1 MDPLSTIAD
10 MVAAP
15 VDHSAGSNHASGQ
28 PRLAR
33 QPSGLPSSTST
44 CTSDAAPLLSTAYG
58 ELAPSPSFMSTASDA
73 HIDTHLFLPAELIHA
88 APSPK
93 PITILDLPKEL
104 IESIVLWAAR
114 SLPLPTVPL
123 HFAQPTLDAAPTP
136 CVRAVARAVA
146 RTCRA
151 LDKAVHAL
159 LWRHVVFRATAET
172 DRWVLAHWD
181 DFEGGVFYGAD
192 GPAHRDVCKWAR
204 HITVDLARGVSLGR
218 NATEAAG
225 GRSRQASVYMAARTV
240 VPGAFPGSVGA
251 SAAAQASEPI
261 SDQQQLQDHFPADW
275 LHFPAHCT
283 HMRTLTLRTRA
294 MLDASAL
301 AQLITA
307 ISAPTLTTLELV
319 DTKFVL
325 LAGVT
330 DAASLANLTT
340 VRLRFVGTIPHLRFS
355 ARLRSLTIDS
365 SELTLEAL
373 MDLWQMPHLDSVAL
387 HHVRQATQ
395 SAAHVMHAAGL
406 ALTESETGDGNDDY
420 DPRSHPLCW
429 RRVLL
434 LDTPFAMIEDLILP
448 SLDLLALHS
457 IARVTRLPFP
467 SVTQL
472 HLCGCRAVFPTA
484 VADLVTRMPRL
495 ARLQVLHT
503 TLPAMEDDFPDG
515 NAGGTTNSLR
525 TARRQLDWLAVCA
538 GGAAHA
544 LGGTTSVLDVFSAH
558 RLVYHPRTPLV
569 APARAHVPDAA
580 RHLARQRA
588 VLQAADTVALNLLSR
603 PYITDVVE
611 ALASAPDV
619 TGIEWLGAFEDAV
632 PRIAFP
638 WMTTAV
644 FCHWT
649 CANVRRDLGLF
660 AALEKLVVHLPLTR
674 PWRRPQCDCDLARPR
689 SRTVTVAA
697 AGMPAA
703 LGAPIA
709 TAVPDAE
716 HPWTPPLSTSTSSAC
731 LACASRGGAR
741 DAEVPDDTTVAD
753 AEIQALYRDAWRQ
766 CPTLRAIAV
775 SMRHDAGA
783 RLVGWFSTGGTEPK
797 SLATMA
803 AAVHAA
809 ASAEPY
815 VPQDR
820 QQGHQRTRT
829 VTGGGFAVGAAHMD
843 VHWNAASRAHSRR
856 ASTVLDISAA
866 PVPDSR
872 TWLHWSGAPTAPA
885 TPRSTTFTL
894 PTALAGLTIAVD
906 TPHAPVFRVN
916 VRRHV
921 DPAVRFAMARSM
933 IGDDV
938 QRDPRAAFGPAA
950 AAVGQDPRADAGGF
964 LAEPGMGAPGVSAEH
979 SRVARSGVTCVAVFR
994 RG

>member
-1 MDPLSTIAD
+1 MA
-10 MVAAP
+10 AAP
-15 VDHSAGSNHASGQ
+15 VDHTTVGSNHASTQ
-28 PRLAR
+28 PRTSGLLR
-33 QPSGLPSSTST
+33 RPSGLRSRAST
-44 CTSDAAPLLSTAYG
+44 CSSDAAPLLSTAYG
-58 ELAPSPSFMSTASDA
+58 ELAPSPSFTSTASDA
-73 HIDTHLFLPAELIHA
+73 LIDIHSFIPAALVHV

-93 PITILDLPKEL
+93 PITLLDLPNEL

-114 SLPLPTVPL
+114 SLPSPTIPQ

-136 CVRAVARAVA
+136 CVRSVARTVA
-146 RTCRA
+146 RTCHA

-159 LWRHVVFRATAET
+159 LWRHVVFRATAEN

-181 DFEGGVFYGAD
+181 DFEGGVIYGAD
-192 GPAHRDVCKWAR
+192 RPARRDVCKWAR
-204 HITVDLARGVSLGR
+204 HVTMDLARGALLGG
-218 NATEAAG
+218 NANEVAG
-225 GRSRQASVYMAARTV
+225 GRSRQTSMDATRAAA
-240 VPGAFPGSVGA
+240 VPGAVAKA
-251 SAAAQASEPI
+251 SAGSEQI
-261 SDQQQLQDHFPADW
+261 SDQQLQDHFPADW

-283 HMRTLTLRTRA
+283 HMRTLTIRTRA

-301 AQLITA
+301 ARLITA

-319 DTKFVL
+319 DTKYVL
-325 LAGVT
+325 LAGVS
-330 DAASLANLTT
+330 DAAALANLTN
-340 VRLRFVGTIPHLRFS
+340 VRLRFVGTIPHLRF
-355 ARLRSLTIDS
+355 ALRLKSLTVDS

-373 MDLWQMPHLDSVAL
+373 MDLWRMPHLDSVAL

-395 SAAHVMHAAGL
+395 SAAHVMHTAGL
-406 ALTESETGDGNDDY
+406 TLDEDGSDDGNYDY
-420 DPRSHPLCW
+420 DPRSHPLHW

-434 LDTPFAMIEDLILP
+434 LDTPFAMIEDLVLP
-448 SLDLLALHS
+448 TLDLLALHS

-495 ARLQVLHT
+495 QRLQVLHT
-503 TLPAMEDDFPDG
+503 TLPAMEEDFPG
-515 NAGGTTNSLR
+515 NNPAQAATSSR
-525 TARRQLDWLAVCA
+525 PAWRQLDWLAVCA

-544 LGGTTSVLDVFSAH
+544 LGGTTSILDVFGAR

-619 TGIEWLGAFEDAV
+619 TGIEWLGVFEDAV

-638 WMTTAV
+638 WMTCVV

-660 AALEKLVVHLPLTR
+660 AALERLVVHLPLTR

-689 SRTVTVAA
+689 SRTVSVSSVAGAAGAAA
-697 AGMPAA
+697 AGV
-703 LGAPIA
+703 G
-709 TAVPDAE
+709 TDAE
-716 HPWTPPLSTSTSSAC
+716 HPWTPPLSTSTSAAC
-731 LACASRGGAR
+731 LACASRGGAC
-741 DAEVPDDTTVAD
+741 DAVAPDDTSIAD
-753 AEIQALYRDAWRQ
+753 AELQALCRDAWRQ
-766 CPTLRAIAV
+766 CPTLHAVAV
-775 SMRHDAGA
+775 SMRHDTGA
-783 RLVGWFSTGGTEPK
+783 RLVEWFSTGGEPT
-797 SLATMA
+797 SPASTMA
-803 AAVHAA
+803 AAVHPA

-815 VPQDR
+815 VPQDL
-820 QQGHQRTRT
+820 QQGHQRMRT

-856 ASTVLDISAA
+856 ASVAFEYPTSAT
-866 PVPDSR
+866 VPDSR
-872 TWLHWSGAPTAPA
+872 TWLYWSGAPTAPT

-894 PTALAGLTIAVD
+894 PTALAGLTIAID
-906 TPHAPVFRVN
+906 TPQAPVFRVN

-921 DPAVRFAMARSM
+921 DPSTRFATARAM
-933 IGDDV
+933 VGDDV
-938 QRDPRAAFGPAA
+938 MRDPHAAFGPAA

-979 SRVARSGVTCVAVFR
+979 ARVARSGVTCVAVFR

>member
-1 MDPLSTIAD
+1 MDPLSALAD
-10 MVAAP
+10 MAVAPA
-15 VDHSAGSNHASGQ
+15 DHSAPVSNHASTR
-28 PRLAR
+28 PRPTLTR

-44 CTSDAAPLLSTAYG
+44 CSSDVAPLLSTAYG
-58 ELAPSPSFMSTASDA
+58 ELAPSPSFTSTASDA
-73 HIDTHLFLPAELIHA
+73 LIDTHPFVPATLVHS

-93 PITILDLPKEL
+93 PITLLDLPKEL
-104 IESIVLWAAR
+104 IEYIVLWAAR
-114 SLPLPTVPL
+114 SLPPSTLPL

-172 DRWVLAHWD
+172 DRWALAHWD

-192 GPAHRDVCKWAR
+192 RPAHRDVCKWAR
-204 HITVDLARGVSLGR
+204 HVTVDLARGVSLGR
-218 NATEAAG
+218 NATEVG
-225 GRSRQASVYMAARTV
+225 GSRSRQASMDAARAA
-240 VPGAFPGSVGA
+240 VPGAFAEA
-251 SAAAQASEPI
+251 SAATSGPV
-261 SDQQQLQDHFPADW
+261 SDQQLQDHFPADW

-301 AQLITA
+301 AQLVTA

-319 DTKFVL
+319 DTKYVL
-325 LAGVT
+325 LAGVA
-330 DAASLANLTT
+330 DAAALANLAT

-355 ARLRSLTIDS
+355 ARLKSLTIDS

-373 MDLWQMPHLDSVAL
+373 MDLWQMPHIDSIAL

-406 ALTESETGDGNDDY
+406 TLTESDSEDGDYDY
-420 DPRSHPLCW
+420 DPRSHPLYW

-434 LDTPFAMIEDLILP
+434 LDTPFAMIEDLVLP

-495 ARLQVLHT
+495 QRLQVLHT
-503 TLPAMEDDFPDG
+503 TLPATEDDFPGG
-515 NAGGTTNSLR
+515 NAGGTTTSSR
-525 TARRQLDWLAVCA
+525 PARRQLDWLAVCA

-544 LGGTTSVLDVFSAH
+544 LGGTTSILDVFGAR

-638 WMTTAV
+638 WLTTAV
-644 FCHWT
+644 FCHWS

-689 SRTVTVAA
+689 SRTVSVMTA
-697 AGMPAA
+697 AGMPAG
-703 LGAPIA
+703 LGAPTA

-716 HPWTPPLSTSTSSAC
+716 HPWTPPLSTSTSTAC
-731 LACASRGGAR
+731 LACASRGGTR
-741 DAEVPDDTTVAD
+741 DAGAPDDAAVAD
-753 AEIQALYRDAWRQ
+753 AEIQALCRDAWRQ

-775 SMRHDAGA
+775 SMRHDTGA
-783 RLVGWFSTGGTEPK
+783 RLVEWVSTGGTEPK
-797 SLATMA
+797 SPATMA

-809 ASAEPY
+809 AAAEPY
-815 VPQDR
+815 VPQDMH
-820 QQGHQRTRT
+820 QGHQRTRT
-829 VTGGGFAVGAAHMD
+829 VTGGGLGVGAAHMD

-856 ASTVLDISAA
+856 ASVAFEPITTA
-866 PVPDSR
+866 VPDSR
-872 TWLHWSGAPTAPA
+872 TWLHWSGAPTAPT

-894 PTALAGLTIAVD
+894 PTALAGLAIAVD
-906 TPHAPVFRVN
+906 TPQAPLFRVN

-921 DPAVRFAMARSM
+921 DPSARFATARAM
-933 IGDDV
+933 VGDEV
-938 QRDPRAAFGPAA
+938 MRDPRAAFGPAA

-979 SRVARSGVTCVAVFR
+979 ARVARSGVTCVAVFR

>member
-1 MDPLSTIAD
+1 MDPLSSLAD
-10 MVAAP
+10 VASVPFGLAA
-15 VDHSAGSNHASGQ
+15 SSNHASHAW
-28 PRLAR
+28 PHRNLAR
-33 QPSGLPSSTST
+33 QPSGLPSGTST
-44 CTSDAAPLLSTAYG
+44 CSSTTSDAAPLLSTAYG
-58 ELAPSPSFMSTASDA
+58 ELAPSPSFTSAASDA
-73 HIDTHLFLPAELIHA
+73 LIDPHPFIPAALIHA
-88 APSPK
+88 TPSPK
-93 PITILDLPKEL
+93 PITLLDLPKEL
-104 IESIVLWAAR
+104 IESIVFWAAR
-114 SLPLPTVPL
+114 SLPPSTLPV
-123 HFAQPTLDAAPTP
+123 HFAQPTIDAVRDPNTA
-136 CVRAVARAVA
+136 CVRSVACAVAC
-146 RTCRA
+146 TCRA

-181 DFEGGVFYGAD
+181 DFEGGVFY
-192 GPAHRDVCKWAR
+192 
-204 HITVDLARGVSLGR
+204 
-218 NATEAAG
+218 
-225 GRSRQASVYMAARTV
+225 
-240 VPGAFPGSVGA
+240 
-251 SAAAQASEPI
+251 
-261 SDQQQLQDHFPADW
+261 DHFPADW
-275 LHFPAHCT
+275 LHFPAHCA
-283 HMRTLTLRTRA
+283 HMRTLTLRTRT

-319 DTKFVL
+319 DTKYVL

-330 DAASLANLTT
+330 DAVALANLDT
-340 VRLRFVGTIPHLRFS
+340 VRLRFVGTIPYLRFS
-355 ARLRSLTIDS
+355 SRLRSLTIDS

-373 MDLWQMPHLDSVAL
+373 MDLWRMPHIDSVAL

-406 ALTESETGDGNDDY
+406 TLDDSDSDGGNYDY
-420 DPRSHPLCW
+420 DPRSHPLRW

-434 LDTPFAMIEDLILP
+434 LDTPFAMIEDLVLP
-448 SLDLLALHS
+448 TLDLLALHS

-484 VADLVTRMPRL
+484 VADLATRMPRL
-495 ARLQVLHT
+495 KRLQVLHT
-503 TLPAMEDDFPDG
+503 TLPAMENDFPG
-515 NAGGTTNSLR
+515 INPAQGATVSSRL
-525 TARRQLDWLAVCA
+525 ARRQLDWLAVCA
-538 GGAAHA
+538 SSAAHA
-544 LGGTTSVLDVFSAH
+544 LGGTTSILDVFGAR

-638 WMTTAV
+638 WMTTVV

-660 AALEKLVVHLPLTR
+660 AALERLIVHLPLTR

-689 SRTVTVAA
+689 SRTVSVSSVAA
-697 AGMPAA
+697 AAA
-703 LGAPIA
+703 G
-709 TAVPDAE
+709 VDGD
-716 HPWTPPLSTSTSSAC
+716 HPWTPPLSTSTSAAC
-731 LACASRGGAR
+731 LACAYRGGAR
-741 DAEVPDDTTVAD
+741 DAVAPDDMTVAD
-753 AEIQALYRDAWRQ
+753 TEIQALCRDAWRQ
-766 CPTLRAIAV
+766 CPTLRAMAV
-775 SMRHDAGA
+775 SMRHDTGA
-783 RLVGWFSTGGTEPK
+783 RLVEWFSTGGTEPI
-797 SLATMA
+797 STNLA

-815 VPQDR
+815 VPQSL
-820 QQGHQRTRT
+820 QQAHQRTRT
-829 VTGGGFAVGAAHMD
+829 VTGGGLGVGAAHMD
-843 VHWNAASRAHSRR
+843 VHWNASRLHSRR
-856 ASTVLDISAA
+856 ASVAFEPTTSVT
-866 PVPDSR
+866 VPDAR
-872 TWLHWSGAPTAPA
+872 TWLHWSGAPTAPT
-885 TPRSTTFTL
+885 TPRSTSFTL

-906 TPHAPVFRVN
+906 TPQAPVFRVH

-921 DPAVRFAMARSM
+921 DPSTRFATARAM
-933 IGDDV
+933 VGDDV
-938 QRDPRAAFGPAA
+938 MRDPRAAFGPAA

-964 LAEPGMGAPGVSAEH
+964 LAEPGMGAPGVSADH
-979 SRVARSGVTCVAVFR
+979 ARVARSGVTCVAVFR